1 MQVLKRAWVAGVVA
15 IGGSLAMASG
25 ASAAYSCSYDSV
37 SDALTVTLSGF
48 EEVVAIRRDGT
59 DIEVT
64 NDVKGGE
71 VPCPGLTEPT
81 INNTDTIELE
91 GPAAVAPA
99 VYFDLK
105 KGGMSPGTENESPEL
120 SEIEIDVEWPDGFF
134 GLGGGNNVDRFKF
147 GESILGPAVM
157 MNNDSDGDAF
167 LGSTQTILLR
177 GEGGR
182 DKLSGKGG
190 PGFLGP
196 IEIFMTIE
204 GGGGADKITGGATRD
219 VLYGEGGEDKVKG
232 GDGKDIIEVKG
243 GGRDKV
249 KCGAGKDEVTA
260 DASDEIA
267 GDCEKLAVS

>member
-1 MQVLKRAWVAGVVA
+1 M
-15 IGGSLAMASG
+15 
-25 ASAAYSCSYDSV
+25 
-37 SDALTVTLSGF
+37 
-48 EEVVAIRRDGT
+48 
-59 DIEVT
+59 
-64 NDVKGGE
+64 GGE

-243 GGRDKV
+243 GGKDKV
-249 KCGAGKDEVTA
+249 KCGAGNDEVLADSLRQDRGRLREGGRAPSTA
-260 DASDEIA
+260 GLSCDGVRPRVHNARRERFLARASTARPSIT
-267 GDCEKLAVS
+267 G